1 MPLRLQATEDD
12 VYHLMDLKEQY
23 FIMTAICSVAEGISA
38 YFFIYQKRCWDLVY
52 LCTALALAII
62 LLLRQAIKISRSV
75 MAPMAFSRTE
85 RIQDKLVPYLEYCE
99 YRKELDKK
107 TIKAYRIDLRQ
118 YFAFICC
125 DEPDKEKIEAYIT
138 ELHKKYKQKTVKRKI
153 ATLKAFYNYLEE
165 EEIISCNPF
174 RKIKV
179 KFKENLTLPRIIPRE
194 EIEILLNYMYNCLKE
209 YDLTGY
215 KYKLRDIAV
224 VEVLFATGAR
234 VYEISTIRE
243 DSVNLNSGQIR
254 IMGKGGKE
262 RYVQIS
268 NSSVL
273 AILKK
278 YYMENENEIKKSGC
292 FFINNR
298 GKRYTEQSI
307 RAMLKKYAKQAG
319 IERNITP
326 HMFRHSFATYLI
338 EEGVDVSC
346 VQQILGHSSIKTT
359 QIYIHIAAKKQAE
372 ILREMHPRNSMSIVD
387 VA

>member
-1 MPLRLQATEDD
+1 MKLQDRL
-12 VYHLMDLKEQY
+12 EQ
-23 FIMTAICSVAEGISA
+23 
-38 YFFIYQKRCWDLVY
+38 
-52 LCTALALAII
+52 
-62 LLLRQAIKISRSV
+62 
-75 MAPMAFSRTE
+75 
-85 RIQDKLVPYLEYCE
+85 YLEYCI
-99 YRKELDKK
+99 YRKELDSK
-107 TIKAYRIDLRQ
+107 TVKAYRIDLNQ
-118 YFAFICC
+118 FFSFVCC
-125 DEPDKEKIEAYIT
+125 DAPEKETIEWYIT

-194 EIEILLNYMYNCLKE
+194 EIEMLLNYMYNCLKE
-209 YDLTGY
+209 YDLAGY